1 MYTGKTEIY
10 YGSTVFLERIVEI
23 PVFTTLQC
31 FQTHCKPPS
40 MVPTEA
46 LYSSVNIQQQALK
59 LCK

>member
-1 MYTGKTEIY
+1 MYTWKTETY
-10 YGSTVFLERIVEI
+10 YDSNVCWEQIVEI
-23 PVFTTLQC
+23 PVFTTSQC

-40 MVPTEA
+40 MAPTEA